1 MLFVG
6 VLVSGSVMAM
16 GMLKVDVIPGKKEKA
31 LVDVLEVPNSQF
43 AIKVKD
49 SKGQIIYTDYEE
61 SPSYVYKKMYD
72 FSDLKN
78 GNYTFEVKLGDE
90 NDSGRLAV
98 NNGSVQITGTEDQIS
113 PDFKLDGKFLEFTF
127 ANTTEKGARL
137 LLYDKDT
144 SHWIFQE
151 RLIPEFEDQQ
161 ALNLSELKSGRYK
174 AVLIS
179 GDERYDYN
187 FILG

>member
-1 MLFVG
+1 MLFLV

-31 LVDVLEVPNSQF
+31 LVDVLEAPNSQF
-43 AIKVKD
+43 AVKVKD
-49 SKGQIIYTDYEE
+49 GNGQIVYTDYEE
-61 SPSYVYKKMYD
+61 SPSYVCKKMYD

-78 GNYTFEVKLGDE
+78 GKYTFDVKLGDE
-90 NDSGRLAV
+90 NESGRLVV
-98 NNGSVQITGTEDQIS
+98 NDGRVQINRLEDQIS

-127 ANTTEKGARL
+127 SNTTEKGTRL

-144 SHWIFQE
+144 NHWIFQE
-151 RLIPEFEDQQ
+151 RLIPEFDDQQ
-161 ALNLSELKSGRYK
+161 ALNLSELKSGSYK

-179 GDERYDYN
+179 GDGRYDYN
-187 FILG
+187 FVLG